1 MMTQKKLE
9 ELGSTIRLKFNTE
22 NKHGPEATTNDIL
35 KNVGYG
41 PPGLP
46 PSNETPGGKNVTIK
60 HDGEGETKEEAEL
73 RMLRQTRE
81 TEEREDRQLKEQLE
95 RANAER
101 KIKELKAAKEE
112 AEHNQRREAHTRWV
126 QEQISKENELA
137 EQRAAERRRIIE
149 RENAK
154 RSKGNRSDS
163 WNSDDKN
170 KEWPPT
176 GEYENKR

>member
-1 MMTQKKLE
+1 MEFKDLATMRMTMRMTRRTQKKLE
-9 ELGSTIRLKFNTE
+9 ELGSTIRLEFSTE

-41 PPGLP
+41 PLGLP

-95 RANAER
+95 RANGER

-112 AEHNQRREAHTRWV
+112 AFEV
-126 QEQISKENELA
+126 L
-137 EQRAAERRRIIE
+137 
-149 RENAK
+149 
-154 RSKGNRSDS
+154 
-163 WNSDDKN
+163 
-170 KEWPPT
+170 
-176 GEYENKR
+176 